1 MKICEITDAQGQLEL
16 LRTIID
22 TTWSSIAQQAEQ
34 EKQAEAARK
43 AQAKLKPR
51 AKKRS
56 KGGNIRRPSPPTPA
70 PKTHNANAK
79 SQASTASN
87 QTIQANH
94 NAVGQQPVAYPKPY
108 AKPTITATNA
118 KSATTPYPKASPIS
132 STKPPFGVNR
142 GVIGRNMVNTE
153 KEIDGDD
160 RHSKNG
166 IAVLKK

>member
-51 AKKRS
+51 GKKRG
-56 KGGNIRRPSPPTPA
+56 KGAKVHIPSTPPP
-70 PKTHNANAK
+70 PKKPNANANP
-79 SQASTASN
+79 QASSASN
-87 QTIQANH
+87 QTNQVNP

-108 AKPTITATNA
+108 PKSTITTTTP
-118 KSATTPYPKASPIS
+118 KPATTPYPKASPITL
-132 STKPPFGVNR
+132 TKPSFGVDT
-142 GVIGRNMVNTE
+142 GVNDRNMVNIE
-153 KEIDGDD
+153 KGADGNE
-160 RHSKNG
+160 RHNKNS